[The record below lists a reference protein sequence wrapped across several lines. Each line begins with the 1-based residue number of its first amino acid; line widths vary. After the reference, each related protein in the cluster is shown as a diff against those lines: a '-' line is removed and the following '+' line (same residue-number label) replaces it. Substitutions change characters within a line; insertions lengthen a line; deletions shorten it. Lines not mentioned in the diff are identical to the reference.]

1 MLADFITYLRRH
13 FPIDGTM
20 TQRTTFLREATGLV
34 RSFTWYDATVLS
46 LAVTGPTIFGISSQ
60 FGYVAPSNPGADFGL
75 SAAIGLLFMIPLAI
89 VYYLF
94 SIQMPRSG
102 GDYIWLGR
110 TLNPILGF
118 VGGWAMFLSFI
129 MLLASASVT
138 EPGVVMPDV
147 AVALGYVWNNP
158 ALISW
163 GQTFPSSTTNLF
175 VGTLLTVGIGV
186 IIAACNPKVY
196 SKIMLILAGI
206 IFLATFIFIGA
217 FAIATPSSFAAGL
230 SSMTNGNLTVS
241 GLVSQAAAAGYP
253 YAPVTNAAT
262 FLAVPFGV
270 LLFNGFNYSVYI
282 SGEVRN
288 VKHGM
293 FWGVLVALA
302 ICGVLD
308 IAGLYLIEGAVG
320 FPFIQATW
328 NLFVAGKFPLGVS
341 PWAPLF
347 IPAVIGNPY
356 VSSFVE
362 IGFLLFNFWWAAGLA
377 ICVSRY
383 IFAFSFDRVLPTVF
397 ADVNDRLQ
405 VPLKAIGVTTV
416 VAVVFII
423 LSIYTSYIGQ
433 LLNVTVIW
441 TIVWMIVGLAA
452 IVLPFWRKQFTTGLP
467 GGKVL
472 LPLFGVFTII
482 VMGTTFYWGLTNS
495 GLGPTGAGSSTF
507 ILGIFGS
514 GLVIYL
520 ARYFYFKGK
529 GLDLIKGQLEI
540 PPE

>member
-1 MLADFITYLRRH
+1 MS
-13 FPIDGTM
+13 
-20 TQRTTFLREATGLV
+20 QSKVFLREATGLV
-34 RSFTWYDATVLS
+34 RSFTWYDATILS

-60 FGYVAPSNPGADFGL
+60 FGYVAPANPGADFGL
-75 SAAIGLLFMIPLAI
+75 SAAIGFLFMIPLAI

-118 VGGWAMFLSFI
+118 IGGWAMFLSFI

-158 ALISW
+158 GLISW
-163 GQTFPSSTTNLF
+163 GQNVASSNTNLF
-175 VGTLLTVGIGV
+175 LGTLLTVGIGV
-186 IIAACNPKVY
+186 LIAAFTPRVY

-217 FAIATPSSFAAGL
+217 FALATPSSFAAGL
-230 SSMTNGNLTVS
+230 SAMTNGNVTVS
-241 GLVSQAAAAGYP
+241 GLVSQSASAGMP
-253 YAPVTNAAT
+253 YAPVTMAAT

-293 FWGVLVALA
+293 FWGVLVALI
-302 ICGVLD
+302 ICGILD
-308 IAGLYLIEGAVG
+308 IAGLYAIEGTMG
-320 FPFIQATW
+320 FPFIQAVW
-328 NLFVAGKFPLGVS
+328 NLSSAGKFSMVVP

-347 IPAVIGNPY
+347 IPAVVANPY
-356 VSSFVE
+356 LSSFVE

-377 ICVSRY
+377 ICISRY
-383 IFAFSFDRVLPTVF
+383 VFAFSFDRVLPTVF
-397 ADVNDRLQ
+397 ADVNDRLH
-405 VPLKAIGVTTV
+405 VPLKAVGLTMV
-416 VAVVFII
+416 VAVIFII

-441 TIVWMIVGLAA
+441 TIVWIMVGISA
-452 IVLPFWRKQFTTGLP
+452 IILPSWRKQFASGLP
-467 GGKVL
+467 GGKIL
-472 LPLFGVFTII
+472 LPLFGVLTII
-482 VMGTTFYWGLTNS
+482 GMGATFYWGVTNS
-495 GLGPTGAGSSTF
+495 GLGPTGPGSLEF
-507 ILGIFGS
+507 ILGLFGS

-529 GLDLIKGQLEI
+529 GLDLIKGQMEI